1 MVGIFPPEGF
11 VALCGILNWNKLC
24 PLLPYHASDFLPL
37 SVTLND
43 CRDARCAGKR
53 TMGRTSVTFTAK
65 VLPNLGHNSGGAG
78 AAGN

>member
-1 MVGIFPPEGF
+1 MVGTFPPVGL
-11 VALCGILNWNKLC
+11 VVLAGILDWHKLC
-24 PLLPYHASDFLPL
+24 PLLAYHASDFLPL

-53 TMGRTSVTFTAK
+53 TMGRMSVTFTAK
-65 VLPNLGHNSGGAG
+65 VLPNLGHNSGGAS